1 MQTASRGAIGDL
13 LMDITGVT
21 GSSGANDFFV

>member
-1 MQTASRGAIGDL
+1 MQSALRGTIGDL
-13 LMDITGVT
+13 LMDITGET